1 LVDITPSRGI
11 GHGFYVCVFRA
22 REAYSTDFS
31 GEICAAAFRTFDFH
45 SPVILV
51 TLIDHELFLARIA
64 NVVIAG
70 HGILSQIDY
79 TDRAWRL
86 PDVSSNLYERKEA
99 PLLIVISGPS
109 GVGKDTVV
117 KRMRER
123 GLPFHFVVTATSRPR
138 RENEIDG
145 VDYIFVSR
153 DEFDRMIEQ
162 NELLEHAEVYGQ
174 QKGIPKA
181 QVREALKSGKD
192 VVMRID
198 VQGARTIRELAED
211 ALLVFLITQ
220 SEEELVR
227 RLEKRQTETPE
238 AMKLRLDTALL
249 EMRSADELFDY
260 YVVNADSQLDAAV
273 DTIVDIIS
281 AEHHRI
287 KPRKVEL

>member
-1 LVDITPSRGI
+1 M
-11 GHGFYVCVFRA
+11 
-22 REAYSTDFS
+22 
-31 GEICAAAFRTFDFH
+31 H
-45 SPVILV
+45 S
-51 TLIDHELFLARIA
+51 
-64 NVVIAG
+64 
-70 HGILSQIDY
+70 S
-79 TDRAWRL
+79 
-86 PDVSSNLYERKEA
+86 LYERRKT

-117 KRMRER
+117 KRMRAR

-153 DEFDRMIEQ
+153 NEFDRMIEQ
-162 NELLEHAEVYGQ
+162 DELLEHAEVYGQ
-174 QKGIPKA
+174 QKGIPKK
-181 QVREALKSGKD
+181 QVREALTSGKD

-211 ALLVFLITQ
+211 ALLIFLITQ
-220 SEEELVR
+220 NEDELVR
-227 RLEKRQTETPE
+227 RLEKRQTETLE
-238 AMKLRLDTALL
+238 AMQLRLDTALL
-249 EMRSADELFDY
+249 EMRSADDLFDY

-273 DTIVDIIS
+273 DTIVDIIN

>member
-1 LVDITPSRGI
+1 MIVI
-11 GHGFYVCVFRA
+11 RA
-22 REAYSTDFS
+22 GNAHSTDPA
-31 GEICAAAFRTFDFH
+31 GELLAAAMRALNLLATIF
-45 SPVILV
+45 LV
-51 TLIDHELFLARIA
+51 TLIDHNPFVALVADI
-64 NVVIAG
+64 VIAG

-86 PDVSSNLYERKEA
+86 PDVGSSLYERKKT

-162 NELLEHAEVYGQ
+162 DELLEHAEVYGQ
-174 QKGIPKA
+174 QKGIPKK
-181 QVREALKSGKD
+181 QVREALNSGKD

-198 VQGARTIRELAED
+198 VQGARTIRELAGD
-211 ALLVFLITQ
+211 ALLIFLITQ

-227 RLEKRQTETPE
+227 RLEKRRTETPE

-249 EMRSADELFDY
+249 EMQSADDLFDY
-260 YVVNADSQLDAAV
+260 YVINADSQLDAAV

-281 AEHHRI
+281 TEHQRI

>member
-1 LVDITPSRGI
+1 VHAS
-11 GHGFYVCVFRA
+11 
-22 REAYSTDFS
+22 
-31 GEICAAAFRTFDFH
+31 
-45 SPVILV
+45 
-51 TLIDHELFLARIA
+51 
-64 NVVIAG
+64 
-70 HGILSQIDY
+70 
-79 TDRAWRL
+79 
-86 PDVSSNLYERKEA
+86 LYERKKT

-153 DEFDRMIEQ
+153 DEFDRMVEQ

-174 QKGIPKA
+174 QKGIPKE
-181 QVREALKSGKD
+181 QVREALNSGMD

-198 VQGARTIRELAED
+198 VQGARTIRGLAED
-211 ALLVFLITQ
+211 ALLIFLITQ
-220 SEEELVR
+220 DEEELVR
-227 RLEKRQTETPE
+227 RLEKRRTETPE

-249 EMRSADELFDY
+249 EMQSADDLFDY
-260 YVVNADSQLDAAV
+260 YVVNADSQLDTAV